1 MQEKINTA
9 LSDIGQVIESDTFLS
24 DNRQVDKID
33 SKHLEG
39 KIDAI
44 NQNNKTELLN
54 KQQKNQSKN

>member
-1 MQEKINTA
+1 M
-9 LSDIGQVIESDTFLS
+9 V
-24 DNRQVDKID
+24 
-33 SKHLEG
+33 LED